1 MCWETSIFCSY
12 LNRVGFF
19 SLVCLSVETKYVFN
33 FSSEL
38 NNYYIIEVFE
48 LFYA

>member
-1 MCWETSIFCSY
+1 MFVFKQGW
-12 LNRVGFF
+12 VF
-19 SLVCLSVETKYVFN
+19 SLVCLSVETKCVLNY
-33 FSSEL
+33 SSEL